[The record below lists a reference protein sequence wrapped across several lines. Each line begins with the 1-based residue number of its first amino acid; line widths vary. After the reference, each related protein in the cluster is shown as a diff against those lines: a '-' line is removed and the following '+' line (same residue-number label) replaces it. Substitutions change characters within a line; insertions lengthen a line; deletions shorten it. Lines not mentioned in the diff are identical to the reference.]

1 MRYLDEALVERCAS
15 RNGSYGQNSAI
26 LKLRYWQWQERT
38 TIMGMVFHYE
48 GKWFDEK
55 PNIIGPT
62 DQAMW
67 MAASVFDA
75 TRAFRGLAPDLDRH
89 CQRLIESAEA
99 VNLKATMAADEIVE
113 ICAEGVKRMENP
125 EGDIF
130 IKPMFF
136 ATEGV
141 GYGGVVPDPEST
153 KFVLAVHELALPEP
167 VGFSTCFS
175 SFRRP
180 GRDQAPTTAK
190 TGGLYL
196 NVARAMI
203 EASNKGFDNCIVLD
217 GNGNVAEF
225 AAANLWM
232 VKDGVVMTP
241 VLNGTFLAGV
251 TRRRVLQLLRDDGME
266 VLEISLTTEDVRDAD
281 EVFSSGNYGKVLPAS
296 RVENRQ
302 MQPGPV
308 ARRARKLYFE
318 FAETTGRLF

>member
-1 MRYLDEALVERCAS
+1 
-15 RNGSYGQNSAI
+15 
-26 LKLRYWQWQERT
+26 
-38 TIMGMVFHYE
+38 MGTVFFYE
-48 GKWFDEK
+48 GEWFDEK

-62 DQAMW
+62 DHAMW

-75 TRAFRGLAPDLDRH
+75 TRTFRGLAPDLDRH
-89 CQRLIESAEA
+89 CQRLIESAAA
-99 VNLKATMAADEIVE
+99 VNLKATIEVGEIVE
-113 ICAEGVKRMENP
+113 LCVEGVKRMENP
-125 EGDIF
+125 EGDNF

-136 ATEGV
+136 ATEGL

-167 VGFSTCFS
+167 VGFSACFS

-190 TGGLYL
+190 TGALYP

-217 GNGNVAEF
+217 PNGNVAEF

-232 VKDGVVMTP
+232 VKDGVAMTP
-241 VLNGTFLAGV
+241 LLNGTFLAGV

-266 VLEISLTTEDVRDAD
+266 VLETSLTAEHVRNAD
-281 EVFSSGNYGKVLPAS
+281 EVFSSGNYGKVLPAA
-296 RVENRQ
+296 RVEDHE

-308 ARRARKLYFE
+308 ARRARELYFE

>member
-1 MRYLDEALVERCAS
+1 
-15 RNGSYGQNSAI
+15 
-26 LKLRYWQWQERT
+26 
-38 TIMGMVFHYE
+38 MGTVFFYE
-48 GKWFDEK
+48 GQWFDEK

-89 CQRLIESAEA
+89 CQRLVESAAA
-99 VNLKATMAADEIVE
+99 VNLKATIEVGEIVE
-113 ICAEGVKRMENP
+113 LCAAGVKRMANP

-136 ATEGV
+136 ATEGL

-153 KFVLAVHELALPEP
+153 KFVLAVHELAMPEP
-167 VGFSTCFS
+167 VGFSACFS

-190 TGGLYL
+190 TGALYP

-217 GNGNVAEF
+217 PNGNVAEF

-241 VLNGTFLAGV
+241 LLNGTFLAGV

-266 VLEISLTTEDVRDAD
+266 VLETSLIAQDVRDAD
-281 EVFSSGNYGKVLPAS
+281 EVFSSGNYGKVLPAA
-296 RVENRQ
+296 RVEDHE

-308 ARRARKLYFE
+308 ARRARELYFE

>member
-1 MRYLDEALVERCAS
+1 
-15 RNGSYGQNSAI
+15 
-26 LKLRYWQWQERT
+26 
-38 TIMGMVFHYE
+38 MGRVFFYE
-48 GKWFDEK
+48 GEWFDEK

-62 DQAMW
+62 DHAMW

-75 TRAFRGLAPDLDRH
+75 IRSFRGLAPDLDRH
-89 CQRLIESAEA
+89 CQRLTESAAA
-99 VNLKATMAADEIVE
+99 VNLKATMEVGEIVKL
-113 ICAEGVKRMENP
+113 CTEGVKRMENR
-125 EGDIF
+125 EGDVF

-136 ATEGV
+136 ATEGL

-167 VGFSTCFS
+167 VGFSACFS

-190 TGGLYL
+190 TGALYP

-203 EASNKGFDNCIVLD
+203 EASNKGFDNCIVMD
-217 GNGNVAEF
+217 PNGNVAEF

-241 VLNGTFLAGV
+241 LLNGTFLAGV

-266 VLEISLTTEDVRDAD
+266 VLETSLTAQDVREAD

-296 RVENRQ
+296 RVEDRE

-308 ARRARKLYFE
+308 ARRARELYFE

>member
-1 MRYLDEALVERCAS
+1 
-15 RNGSYGQNSAI
+15 
-26 LKLRYWQWQERT
+26 
-38 TIMGMVFHYE
+38 MGMVFHYE

-89 CQRLIESAEA
+89 CQRLVESAAA
-99 VNLKATMAADEIVE
+99 VNLKATLEVGEIVAL
-113 ICAEGVKRMENP
+113 CAEGVKRMENP
-125 EGDIF
+125 EGDNF

-136 ATEGV
+136 ATEGL

-153 KFVLAVHELALPEP
+153 KFVLAVHELALPKP

-203 EASNKGFDNCIVLD
+203 EASNKGFDNCIVAD
-217 GNGNVAEF
+217 PNGNVAEF

-241 VLNGTFLAGV
+241 LLNGTFLAGV

-266 VLEISLTTEDVRDAD
+266 VLETSLTAEDVRQAD
-281 EVFSSGNYGKVLPAS
+281 EVFSSGNYGKVLPVA
-296 RVENRQ
+296 RIEDRE

-308 ARRARKLYFE
+308 ARRARELYFE